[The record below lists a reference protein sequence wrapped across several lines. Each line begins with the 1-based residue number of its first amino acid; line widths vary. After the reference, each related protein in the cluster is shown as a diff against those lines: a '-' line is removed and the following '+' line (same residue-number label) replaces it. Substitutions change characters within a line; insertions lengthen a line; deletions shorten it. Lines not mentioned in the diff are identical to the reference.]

1 MAPPWP
7 ELAAGPSA
15 AGGDTEDTGLLLGKP
30 GHGSRSVGQGP
41 RGESY
46 LWHKGGFQARAEAT
60 LCCVGSAGTSS
71 PHPFLNRLSGACGP
85 CRVWGLTPCLSGLET
100 ATLAP
105 GAAALV
111 TGGSSLGPRAPA
123 LCLPQ
128 SNRSHR
134 LTTPTPS
141 SSKDQTRSRPQDQ
154 ACVLTGLVFQ
164 PQKQV
169 VDNMHLERPPAQEH
183 S

>member
-71 PHPFLNRLSGACGP
+71 PHPFLNRLSGA
-85 CRVWGLTPCLSGLET
+85 WWSLQ
-100 ATLAP
+100 
-105 GAAALV
+105 
-111 TGGSSLGPRAPA
+111 SLGPDPV
-123 LCLPQ
+123 PVWPGD
-128 SNRSHR
+128 SNTGTGGCGPRHRRLLSRS
-134 LTTPTPS
+134 PCPS
-141 SSKDQTRSRPQDQ
+141 SLSPS
-154 ACVLTGLVFQ
+154 V
-164 PQKQV
+164 
-169 VDNMHLERPPAQEH
+169 
-183 S
+183 